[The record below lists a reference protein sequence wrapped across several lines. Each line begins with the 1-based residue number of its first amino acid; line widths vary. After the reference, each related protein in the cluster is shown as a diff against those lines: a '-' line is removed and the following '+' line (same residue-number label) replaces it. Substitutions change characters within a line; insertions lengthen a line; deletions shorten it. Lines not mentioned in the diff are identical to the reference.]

1 MPVNPCAAG
10 GARAEPPRVGLSP
23 RPGQGRARR
32 AGRACP
38 SRCRCWC
45 WRRCPGKCQLRG
57 PGRGGRHRAVLRR
70 GTGAGAEV
78 PAATGLDPDPDPDLL
93 SPELP
98 MLQLLQSTVRS
109 LGPPE
114 WDVQTMTREQ
124 ALLYLFVLHD
134 HDQSGHLDGLELLQ
148 LLSSVLVPLDSE
160 WLDPYVVVPL
170 VDQVL
175 ERQDLNKDGLVNP
188 PELLFLHSR
197 GQGPLGQPHVQR
209 PGESLAE
216 AGAVLAGDAGV
227 SSPGHGPAEG
237 QVVPPAAAP
246 NAEAME
252 AEEASET
259 EAREAGAPEGEAAPV
274 LGEPGEG

>member
-1 MPVNPCAAG
+1 MKNPVVILLLLVVVPMVWAAPK
-10 GARAEPPRVGLSP
+10 AE
-23 RPGQGRARR
+23 GQR
-32 AGRACP
+32 
-38 SRCRCWC
+38 
-45 WRRCPGKCQLRG
+45 
-57 PGRGGRHRAVLRR
+57 
-70 GTGAGAEV
+70 AEV
-78 PAATGLDPDPDPDLL
+78 PAATGLDPDPDLL

-216 AGAVLAGDAGV
+216 AGAVLGGDAGV

-237 QVVPPAAAP
+237 QMVPPAAAP
-246 NAEAME
+246 NAEGME
-252 AEEASET
+252 VEEASEI
-259 EAREAGAPEGEAAPV
+259 EAPEGEAAPV